1 VQADIAPV
9 SGDPNTRGGLDAHPR
24 VERRRPLSLVRLHDR
39 RTHRPMVVVPGLGAI
54 DGGDVSIEELRERLG
69 PPTPVPRLGE
79 ALVERGLVSAE
90 AFEAVLAESQRT
102 GALTG
107 ELLVARGTVR
117 RLDLYRTLS
126 DLWGIPFCDL
136 KHTEPDIELVP
147 RFGLDPAT
155 LARKPWIPIGE
166 AQGVLLVATCE
177 RPTDRLARDVRTAC
191 NWTGA
196 VVFHATTE
204 WDLRAAVLRAHGAE
218 LTRRAASDLAE
229 RVPEESASRVL
240 TRPQAVVLAGT
251 GVALLALLVLS
262 GQTTLV
268 MLFLLFNVFYA
279 GNVGFK
285 VAAIAA
291 GVIRLR
297 GRAVRGTPEPPA
309 ISDRDLPMYTILVP
323 AFGEANVIADLI
335 GHLSAVDYPA
345 DRLEVILL
353 LEEVDRE
360 TIDAAL
366 HAGLPGFVR
375 IVVVPDGQPRTKPK
389 ACNVGL
395 QFARGQF
402 LVIFDAEDRPDPDQL
417 RRAAAAFAAAGPD
430 LVCLQARLNYH
441 NASENLLTRFFTLE
455 YSHWFDLMLEGLVAL
470 RLPIPLGGTSN
481 HFRTDALREL
491 GGWDS
496 HNVTEDAD
504 LGLRAAA
511 RGYVVR
517 TLASTTYEEA
527 CCRTWPWI
535 RQRTRWIKGY
545 LQTGLVHTRHPI
557 RFVRAAG
564 PHATLTLFLL
574 ILATP
579 LAFLASPILWAYF
592 AYTSLGIGPGLAV
605 DDSLARLALA
615 NLVVGNVLMIGVS
628 GAAAL
633 GRRNFALIPFMVLLP
648 LYWVLHSIA
657 AWRALYQLITAPSY
671 WEKTPHGLSAHA
683 APNADAARA
692 LAAEA
697 AARLQAELELEVA

>member
-1 VQADIAPV
+1 MSADPE
-9 SGDPNTRGGLDAHPR
+9 TRGGLDAHPR
-24 VERRRPLSLVRLHDR
+24 VERRRPLSLVRLRDR

-54 DGGDVSIEELRERLG
+54 DGGDVSLEELRERLG
-69 PPTPVPRLGE
+69 PPAPVPRLGE

-90 AFEAVLAESQRT
+90 AFEAVLAESRRT

-136 KHTEPDIELVP
+136 KHTEPDIELVS

-177 RPTDRLARDVRTAC
+177 RPTDRLAEDVRTEC

-218 LTRRAASDLAE
+218 LTRRAASELAE

-240 TRPQAVVLAGT
+240 TRPQALVLAAI

-262 GQTTLV
+262 GKNTLV
-268 MLFLLFNVFYA
+268 TLFLLFNVFYA

-395 QFARGQF
+395 QFARGEF

-592 AYTSLGIGPGLAV
+592 AYTSIGIGPGLAV

-615 NLVVGNVLMIGVS
+615 NLVIGNVLMIGVS

-633 GRRNFALIPFMVLLP
+633 GRRNLALIPFMVLLP

-692 LAAEA
+692 LAAET
-697 AARLQAELELEVA
+697 AARLQLEADLKAA

>member
-1 VQADIAPV
+1 MSADPE
-9 SGDPNTRGGLDAHPR
+9 TRGGLDAHPR
-24 VERRRPLSLVRLHDR
+24 VERRRPLSLVRLRDR

-54 DGGDVSIEELRERLG
+54 DGGDVSLEELRERLG
-69 PPTPVPRLGE
+69 PPAPVPRLGE

-90 AFEAVLAESQRT
+90 AFEAVLAESRRT

-136 KHTEPDIELVP
+136 KHTEPDIELVS

-177 RPTDRLARDVRTAC
+177 RPTDRLAEDVRMAC

-218 LTRRAASDLAE
+218 LTRRAASELAE

-240 TRPQAVVLAGT
+240 TRPQAVVLAAI

-262 GQTTLV
+262 GKNTLV
-268 MLFLLFNVFYA
+268 TLFLLFNVFYA

-395 QFARGQF
+395 QFARGEF

-417 RRAAAAFAAAGPD
+417 RRAAAAFAPPA
-430 LVCLQARLNYH
+430 
-441 NASENLLTRFFTLE
+441 
-455 YSHWFDLMLEGLVAL
+455 
-470 RLPIPLGGTSN
+470 PISSAC
-481 HFRTDALREL
+481 R
-491 GGWDS
+491 
-496 HNVTEDAD
+496 
-504 LGLRAAA
+504 RA
-511 RGYVVR
+511 
-517 TLASTTYEEA
+517 
-527 CCRTWPWI
+527 
-535 RQRTRWIKGY
+535 
-545 LQTGLVHTRHPI
+545 
-557 RFVRAAG
+557 
-564 PHATLTLFLL
+564 
-574 ILATP
+574 
-579 LAFLASPILWAYF
+579 
-592 AYTSLGIGPGLAV
+592 
-605 DDSLARLALA
+605 
-615 NLVVGNVLMIGVS
+615 
-628 GAAAL
+628 
-633 GRRNFALIPFMVLLP
+633 
-648 LYWVLHSIA
+648 
-657 AWRALYQLITAPSY
+657 
-671 WEKTPHGLSAHA
+671 
-683 APNADAARA
+683 
-692 LAAEA
+692 
-697 AARLQAELELEVA
+697 